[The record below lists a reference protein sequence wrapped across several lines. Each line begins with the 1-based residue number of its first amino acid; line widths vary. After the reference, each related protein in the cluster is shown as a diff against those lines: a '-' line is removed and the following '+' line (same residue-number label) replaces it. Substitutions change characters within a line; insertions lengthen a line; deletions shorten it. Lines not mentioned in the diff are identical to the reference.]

1 MRVHV
6 IASGKTDNYFYLLSS
21 DDGSDGLLIDPID
34 PDAALAALE
43 AHGVDLRY
51 VVNTHGHPDHTGG
64 NAAVVAATGAPV
76 YVHAGDAG
84 WLSSYDELLAGGD
97 TLAVGDVSLDVLE
110 TPGHTPGHISLY
122 TPGHLFC
129 GDTIFVGGAGNC
141 RFGGDPAALFRTF
154 RDVLASLP
162 GTTTIYPGHDY
173 ARTNLAFAA
182 SLEPENA
189 AREKKL
195 ASLDGGRGHTLA
207 TLDEERAYNPF
218 LRTADAD
225 FVEILRAHRPELVGD
240 DPEATF
246 VALRRARDQW

>member
-6 IASGKTDNYFYLLSS
+6 IASGKTDNYFYLLSAA
-21 DDGSDGLLIDPID
+21 DGTDGLLIDPID
-34 PDAALAALE
+34 PEAALAALDE
-43 AHGVDLRY
+43 HGVTLRY
-51 VVNTHGHPDHTGG
+51 VVNTHGHPDHIGG
-64 NAAVVAATGAPV
+64 NAAVCAATGVPV
-76 YVHAGDAG
+76 YVHVGDAS

-97 TLAVGDVSLDVLE
+97 TLAVGDVALDVLE

-141 RFGGDPAALFRTF
+141 RFGGDPRTLFRTF

-173 ARTNLAFAA
+173 ARTNLAFAE

-189 AREKKL
+189 ARAAKL
-195 ASLDGGRGHTLA
+195 AALEGAAGHTLA

-218 LRTADAD
+218 LRTADPD
-225 FVEILRAHRPELVGD
+225 FLEILRAQRPDLVGA
-240 DPEATF
+240 DPEETF
-246 VALRRARDQW
+246 VSLRRARDSW